1 LEISVAPAT
10 THPGVTVVAL
20 SGEIDGTGAQ
30 ELGARLVREFE
41 LGHNR
46 IVLDM
51 SGVSYLNSAGI
62 GELAMAAKRARSLQ
76 GDLALCGLQDRVRR
90 VLELVRMDQLLVVAS
105 GLEPACAAL
114 ADHPVERDCGS
125 SSA

>member
-1 LEISVAPAT
+1 MTPAT
-10 THPGVTVVAL
+10 SHPGVTVVAL

-30 ELGARLVREFE
+30 ELGARLLREFE
-41 LGHNR
+41 HGHHR

-62 GELAMAAKRARSLQ
+62 GELAMAAKRARGLQ
-76 GDLALCGLQDRVRR
+76 GDLALCCLQDRVRR
-90 VLELVRMDQLLVVAS
+90 VIELVRMDQLLVIAS
-105 GLEPACAAL
+105 DRECACAAL
-114 ADHPVERDCGS
+114 ADHPGDRDCDS